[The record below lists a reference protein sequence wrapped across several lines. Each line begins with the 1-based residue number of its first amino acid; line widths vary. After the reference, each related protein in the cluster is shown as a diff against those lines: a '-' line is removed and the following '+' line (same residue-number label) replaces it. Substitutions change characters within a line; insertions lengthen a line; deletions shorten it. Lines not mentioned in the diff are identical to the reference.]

1 MEAEKLHDL
10 TEVLQALHVDWDRVH
25 YGYSLSG
32 FETRRVPS
40 EYHWNGLKRG
50 VNPASACVLF
60 QYTLDG
66 WGCFVDGKVPYRVL
80 PGMLF
85 TAVIPSDH
93 CYYLPQESSHW
104 KFFWVIVR
112 HPYIVSRIAQK
123 GHRVNSV
130 TSIEPTAPLIDQ
142 MLLALKGFFSGN
154 FRDTFEEEHAL
165 FNLLIEY
172 ERFWDRLEHSDSERE
187 QLLTEVRAFVRQFL
201 NRAVQIAELADVYG
215 MTRSNFSHHFKS
227 VTGLTPASFMMQ
239 VRLDE
244 VTRLLLQSDLKL
256 ESIASNTGFAS
267 ANHLCRVFRTRFS
280 LSPGEFR
287 RQMRAR

>member
-1 MEAEKLHDL
+1 MELGQLHDL
-10 TEVLQALHVDWDRVH
+10 IQTLQALQVDWDRVH
-25 YGYSLSG
+25 YGYSLGG
-32 FETRRVPS
+32 FETRKVSS
-40 EYHWNGLKRG
+40 EYQWNGLKRG
-50 VNPASACVLF
+50 VNPANACVLF
-60 QYTLDG
+60 QYTVDG
-66 WGCFVDGKVPYRVL
+66 WGCFVDGKVPYRVT
-80 PGMLF
+80 PGVLF

-93 CYYLPQESSHW
+93 CYYLPPESSHW
-104 KFFWVIVR
+104 MFFWVMVR

-130 TSIEPTAPLIDQ
+130 NSISPTAAFIDQ
-142 MLLALKGFFSGN
+142 MLTALKGFFSGS
-154 FRDTFEEEHAL
+154 FSDVFEEERAL

-187 QLLTEVRAFVRQFL
+187 QLLAEVRGYVRQCL
-201 NRAVQIAELADVYG
+201 SRSVQITELADVYS
-215 MTRSNFSHHFKS
+215 MSRSNFSHHFKS

-287 RQMRAR
+287 RQMRSR